1 MCGAASTELAVPFC
15 EDCSRYWAPSTMT
28 VDGRCPTCDR
38 QLDAPGDGEAQDRR
52 DHGDERAPWHFK
64 LLVAAV
70 VVYLGWRFFQIFF
83 S

>member
-15 EDCSRYWAPSTMT
+15 DDCSKYWAPSTMT

-38 QLDAPGDGEAQDRR
+38 ELDAPGHGEVH
-52 DHGDERAPWHFK
+52 DHSDERAPWHFK

-70 VVYLGWRFFQIFF
+70 VVYLIWRIYQLLAG
-83 S
+83 